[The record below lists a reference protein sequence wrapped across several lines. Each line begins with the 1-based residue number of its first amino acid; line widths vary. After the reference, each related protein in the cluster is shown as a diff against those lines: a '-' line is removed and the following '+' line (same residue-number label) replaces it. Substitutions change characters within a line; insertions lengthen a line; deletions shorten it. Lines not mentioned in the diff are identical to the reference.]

1 MPTTTRKASTSTSAK
16 LTSARIRALH
26 AQGKRIDSE
35 EQPAI
40 KSRTR
45 RAFAQHQTIRTLID
59 TLKSRRLEQ
68 HLSLTDLASRT
79 GIAKPNLSRLE
90 NNHRASPTLDTLQ
103 RYAHAIGMK
112 IHVTLN

>member
-1 MPTTTRKASTSTSAK
+1 MPAISRKPVAAAAK
-16 LTSARIRALH
+16 LSPARIRALH
-26 AQGKRIDSE
+26 ALAKQIDAD

-40 KSRTR
+40 KSRAR
-45 RAFAQHQTIRTLID
+45 RAFAQHQTIRALIS

-68 HLSLTDLASRT
+68 HLTLADLAART

-103 RYAHAIGMK
+103 RYAQALGMK
-112 IHVTLN
+112 VHVTLN